1 MPAAGA
7 PAGMLVAAYLHLRRR
22 PSPSPERTHSLAA
35 NFTVDPTGA
44 SPVYVTV
51 GTGGATYHN
60 ESMRPDVAYI
70 SASDL
75 SQWGFA
81 LVESVNRSALRVTF
95 RTNVNGGRVD
105 DEAWILRPERAS

>member
-1 MPAAGA
+1 
-7 PAGMLVAAYLHLRRR
+7 MLVAAYLHLRRR